1 MKGTRDIMNDNSHTE
16 TNFSDFLKQQGI
28 DSQRNNV
35 NILQLNIGRKCNQS
49 CIHCHV
55 NASPARTE
63 EMSIETIDRILTL
76 LSHSMNIKTVDI
88 TGGAPELNPAFRYL
102 ITKLK
107 ELEVNI
113 IDRCNLTILLEKGQE
128 TTADFLAENKV
139 TIIASLPCYTE
150 ENVDKQRGKSVY
162 SKSIEA
168 LKLLNKYGYGVPD
181 SGRVINLAY
190 NPLGNFLPGNQA
202 ELEASYKENLWQKHG
217 IIFNH
222 LYTLTNMPINRYADL
237 LIKEGAWDDYNLLLY
252 SNFNPQAAQKIMCR
266 QQLSINWDGKIYDCD
281 FNQALDIPVCS
292 SNNDIWKIND
302 FDEVGSDITYAEHC
316 FGCTAGSGS
325 SCQGELVK

>member
-1 MKGTRDIMNDNSHTE
+1 MNDNSHIE
-16 TNFSDFLKQQGI
+16 ANFSDFLKQQGI
-28 DSQRNNV
+28 DRQRGNV
-35 NILQLNIGRKCNQS
+35 NLLQLNIGRKCNQS

-76 LSHSMNIKTVDI
+76 LSHNKNIKTVDI

-107 ELEVNI
+107 ELEVDI

-162 SKSIEA
+162 LKSIEA

-190 NPLGNFLPGNQA
+190 NPLGSFLPGNQT

-222 LYTLTNMPINRYADL
+222 LYTLTNMPINRFADM
-237 LIKEGAWDDYNLLLY
+237 LIKEGAWDDYNLLLC
-252 SNFNPQAAQKIMCR
+252 SNFNPQAAEKIMCK
-266 QQLSINWDGKIYDCD
+266 QQLSIDWNGRIYDCD
-281 FNQALDIPVCS
+281 FNQALNIPVCS
-292 SNNDIWKIND
+292 SKNDIWKIHD

-325 SCQGELVK
+325 SCQGELI